1 MKSPVFANLR
11 GVVTIVVRGKS
22 IELLV
27 NELTKKEMQVWD
39 LKPLPDGTMEM
50 NIQLAD
56 FFKLRPLLKRTG
68 CRISVKRRS
77 GIPFM
82 MFRLWK
88 RKWFVFGFALF
99 IGVVLALSS
108 LVWDIEVEGNGKI
121 PKEDILL
128 AARSEGV
135 YPFQWIYRL
144 PRQDE
149 LSKDLAR
156 KLPGVSWVGVS
167 RTGTRI
173 TIQIVEASKPKEQE
187 LMNPRSFVSTS
198 DAVVTRIYVER
209 GQPEVKKNDRVRK
222 GQILISGEQG
232 GKTIVAKGEVRGT
245 VWHEYNIEI
254 PLLRKQKVYTGEKK
268 ERGYLYFGKTAIQLT
283 GYGKVEFKKSNT
295 LTKLDPLTWRS
306 FKLPIGWMS
315 EEIMETTFIELAI
328 SEEKAKNDGIE
339 AAKRDIMAKYGINS
353 VVLSQKILHEKTEN
367 GKVYMKVHF
376 EVDQDIAK
384 ELPIVQ

>member
-1 MKSPVFANLR
+1 
-11 GVVTIVVRGKS
+11 
-22 IELLV
+22 
-27 NELTKKEMQVWD
+27 
-39 LKPLPDGTMEM
+39 MEM

-68 CRISVKRRS
+68 CRLHVKRRS
-77 GIPFM
+77 GLPFM
-82 MFRLWK
+82 MARLWK
-88 RKWFVFGFALF
+88 RKWFFVGFTLF

-108 LVWDIEVEGNGKI
+108 LVWDIEVEGNDKI
-121 PKEDILL
+121 AKEDVLI

-156 KLPGVSWVGVS
+156 KLPGISWVGVS
-167 RTGTRI
+167 RTGTKI

-187 LMNPRSFVSTS
+187 LMTPRSFVSTS
-198 DAVVTRIYVER
+198 DAVISRIYVER

-222 GQILISGEQG
+222 GQLLISGEQG
-232 GKTIVAKGEVRGT
+232 GERIVAKGEVRGV

-268 ERGYLYFGKTAIQLT
+268 ERGYLYFGNTAIQLT
-283 GYGKVEFKKSNT
+283 GYGKVDFEKSNT
-295 LTKLDPLTWRS
+295 MTKLDPLTWRS
-306 FKLPIGWMS
+306 FKLPIGWMN
-315 EEIMETTFIELAI
+315 EKILETTFIELAI
-328 SEEKAKNDGIE
+328 SEEKAKNEGIE
-339 AAKRDIMAKYGINS
+339 AAKRDIMSKYGINS
-353 VVLSQKILHEKTEN
+353 VVLTQKILHEKTEN

>member
-27 NELTKKEMQVWD
+27 NELTKKEIQVWD

-68 CRISVKRRS
+68 CRLSVKRRS

-82 MFRLWK
+82 MVRLWK

-108 LVWDIEVEGNGKI
+108 LVWDIEVEGNSKI

-156 KLPGVSWVGVS
+156 KLSGVSWVGVS
-167 RTGTRI
+167 RTGTKI
-173 TIQIVEASKPKEQE
+173 TIQIVEASKPKELE

-198 DAVVTRIYVER
+198 DAVVTRIYAER
-209 GQPEVKKNDRVRK
+209 GNPEVRKNDRVRK

-232 GKTIVAKGEVRGT
+232 GKRVVAKGEVRGI

-283 GYGKVEFKKSNT
+283 GYGKVDFEKSNT
-295 LTKLDPLTWRS
+295 MTKMDPLTWRS

-339 AAKRDIMAKYGINS
+339 AAKRDIMSKYGTNS